1 MTMWQ
6 DVALPRSSAE
16 GRRRFR
22 RRGPHRDLPVHPLD
36 SRRLA
41 ARRSTAR
48 KLARRGALVA
58 VLAGAAVCAVWG
70 GVHFGKRLPFFR
82 VDLVE
87 VEGAVYLTHDQVRTV
102 AGVTGAVSVWAD
114 RALLAARLEEHPL
127 VESARVER
135 TLPATLVIRVEEAA
149 PVGLVASPVVVSVD
163 RDGNVLPLDPTDP
176 ILDLP
181 VLRVVTSL
189 ASASWG
195 MRLLARDMAH
205 VAEAAP
211 EVFAVLSE
219 ARLEDR
225 EVTLLLGDS
234 GLRVRYFPPISQRR
248 LRDAVIAINDAHE
261 RIPGRGLREIDLRF
275 ADQVVVRT
283 AALPSAEGGVG
294 G

>member
-6 DVALPRSSAE
+6 DVASPRSSVE

-22 RRGPHRDLPVHPLD
+22 RRGPHMDLPVHPLD
-36 SRRLA
+36 SHRLA
-41 ARRSTAR
+41 ARRSTVR
-48 KLARRGALVA
+48 RLARRGTLVA
-58 VLAGAAVCAVWG
+58 VVAGVAACALWG

-82 VDLVE
+82 VDLVG
-87 VEGAVYLTHDQVRTV
+87 VEGTGHLTHDQVRAA

-114 RALLAARLEEHPL
+114 RARMAARLEDHGL
-127 VESARVER
+127 VESASVER
-135 TLPATLVIRVEEAA
+135 ALPSTLVIRVEEAV
-149 PVGLVASPVVVSVD
+149 PVGLIASPVVVAVD

-195 MRLLARDMAH
+195 MRMLARDMAR

-219 ARLEDR
+219 ARLYDR
-225 EVTLLLGDS
+225 EATLLLGDS
-234 GLRVRYFPPISQRR
+234 GLRVRYRPPISQRR
-248 LRDAVIAINDAHE
+248 LRHAVVAVNDAYK
-261 RIPGRGLREIDLRF
+261 RIPDRGLLEIDLRF

-283 AALPSAEGGVG
+283 AALPAAEGGVG